1 MKKSLIGEVLREERE
16 RLGLSQLEVATAIH
30 VDRSLI
36 SHWERGTMRIPH
48 EMACKVIKA
57 LRSHKLRAQ
66 VCFECEAS
74 ALTMPYLDLVD
85 MHPMTVIT
93 VLMEELQEAHQ
104 ALSQLRLANK
114 RTGDQL
120 TEQDR
125 CDMEYAGEQVI
136 DLLAAIN
143 TLLSGWH
150 DWYGFDVDRQA
161 VRGYEKLF
169 ERGYA
174 TRQSRRANSKVNVC
188 V

>member
-85 MHPMTVIT
+85 QHPVVVIS
-93 VLMEELQEAHQ
+93 VLAEELEEAKVVLL
-104 ALSQLRLANK
+104 ALKLNNK
-114 RTGDQL
+114 RTDSDL
-120 TEQDR
+120 APRDR
-125 CDMEYAGEQVI
+125 EAMEHAGEQIV
-136 DLLAAIN
+136 DLLAGIQTILA
-143 TLLSGWH
+143 SWH
-150 DWYGFDVDRQA
+150 EWYGFDVDRQA
-161 VRGYEKLF
+161 IKGYEKLF
-169 ERGYA
+169 QRGYA
-174 TRQSRRANSKVNVC
+174 TRQRYKAFEHIA
-188 V
+188 

>member
-85 MHPMTVIT
+85 MHPMTVVHVVI
-93 VLMEELQEAHQ
+93 EELEEAVE
-104 ALSQLRLANK
+104 ALRVLRLANK
-114 RTGDQL
+114 LSGDQL
-120 TEQDR
+120 APEDKE
-125 CDMEYAGEQVI
+125 DMEHAGEQIV
-136 DLLAAIN
+136 DLLAGLQTILA
-143 TLLSGWH
+143 SWH
-150 DWYGFDVDRQA
+150 EWYGFDVDRQA
-161 VRGYEKLF
+161 IKGYEKLF
-169 ERGYA
+169 QRGYA
-174 TRQSRRANSKVNVC
+174 TRQRYKAFEHIA
-188 V
+188 

>member
-85 MHPMTVIT
+85 QHPVVVIS
-93 VLMEELQEAHQ
+93 VLAEELEEAKV
-104 ALSQLRLANK
+104 ALLALKLNNK
-114 RTGDQL
+114 RTDSDLAPRDREAMEHAAEQL
-120 TEQDR
+120 
-125 CDMEYAGEQVI
+125 I
-136 DLLAAIN
+136 DLIAGIN
-143 TLLSGWH
+143 TLFASWQQ
-150 DWYGFDVDRQA
+150 WYVFDEGLAAHRH
-161 VRGYEKLF
+161 REKLYA
-169 ERGYA
+169 RGYA
-174 TRQSRRANSKVNVC
+174 SWPICTAWA
-188 V
+188 

>member
-85 MHPMTVIT
+85 MHPMTVVSVVI
-93 VLMEELQEAHQ
+93 EELEEAAQ
-104 ALSQLRLANK
+104 ALRALRLANK
-114 RTGDQL
+114 RTAEHLSNEDKL
-120 TEQDR
+120 S
-125 CDMEYAGEQVI
+125 MEFAAEQVI
-136 DLLAAIN
+136 DLIAAIHTLLAA
-143 TLLSGWH
+143 WYE
-150 DWYGFDVDRQA
+150 WYGFDVDRQA
-161 VRGYEKLF
+161 IKGYKKLF
-169 ERGYA
+169 EKGYA
-174 TRQSRRANSKVNVC
+174 SQRNYDVWTNV